1 MDPVNRIP
9 AKIRNVDKEFA
20 RQLYF
25 RAKKFRVHKKGC
37 AKIEKQRN
45 ISTNVFGYGDETL

>member
-37 AKIEKQRN
+37 AKIEKQSN